1 MLQHFPG
8 SRADQSGEDTIWYSM
23 ISLTYSLKTI
33 QMNRIYMQNRNKFTE
48 IGASLMAHWWT
59 HLPMKEMWVQSLGQE
74 DTLEEEMATHS
85 SIFAW
90 RIPWTEDPGRLHTV
104 HEVAKSQTQLSN
116 WISNSPLEL
125 RESLGSWNIFSHKQE
140 MGGQRKAFATGD
152 APQNPAQFLKFYK
165 NESSQMPKFSQSNG
179 CKPNKSSCF
188 ERTFSRCWR
197 DKSLENG

>member
-1 MLQHFPG
+1 MLKHFPG
-8 SRADQSGEDTIWYSM
+8 SRADQSGEDTILYSM
-23 ISLTYSLKTI
+23 ISRMYSLKTI
-33 QMNRIYMQNRNKFTE
+33 QMNRIYMQNRNKLTD
-48 IGASLMAHWWT
+48 IGASLVAHWWT
-59 HLPMKEMWVQSLGQE
+59 HLPMKEIWVQSLGQD

-140 MGGQRKAFATGD
+140 MGDKGRLLQLVRSRRILLSFWSSIKMKVPRCLNLVKVMAA
-152 APQNPAQFLKFYK
+152 NPTKVAVLRGHLADVGGTKV
-165 NESSQMPKFSQSNG
+165 
-179 CKPNKSSCF
+179 
-188 ERTFSRCWR
+188 
-197 DKSLENG
+197 